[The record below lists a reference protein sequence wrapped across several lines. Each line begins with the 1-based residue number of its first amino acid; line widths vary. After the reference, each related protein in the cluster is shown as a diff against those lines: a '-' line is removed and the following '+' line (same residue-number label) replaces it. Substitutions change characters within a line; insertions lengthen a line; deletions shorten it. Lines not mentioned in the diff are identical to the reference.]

1 MKKVL
6 KSTVF
11 IAIILYVSITLI
23 NQQKTLN
30 NYKQEQNSLTAK
42 IKEQEALKDNL
53 NKIKQNISSTEYIEE
68 VAREKLDMYLPNE
81 RVYIDTAK

>member
-1 MKKVL
+1 MKKIL
-6 KSTVF
+6 KYTSF
-11 IAIILYVSITLI
+11 LAIILYVSITLI

-30 NYKQEQNSLTAK
+30 SYKQEQNSLAAK
-42 IKEQEALKDNL
+42 IKEQENLKDNL